1 MTTRAHDQ
9 MPDSFRWS
17 YAISKML
24 PSAFAIETNY
34 GTLYLDDETRA
45 AVENALRPI
54 LEQRLEAARKAEG
67 DRS

>member
-1 MTTRAHDQ
+1 MTDQ

-17 YAISKML
+17 YAISKQL
-24 PSAFAIETNY
+24 SSAFAIETNY
-34 GTLYLDDETRA
+34 GDLPLDDEMRE
-45 AVENALRPI
+45 AVAQALRPI